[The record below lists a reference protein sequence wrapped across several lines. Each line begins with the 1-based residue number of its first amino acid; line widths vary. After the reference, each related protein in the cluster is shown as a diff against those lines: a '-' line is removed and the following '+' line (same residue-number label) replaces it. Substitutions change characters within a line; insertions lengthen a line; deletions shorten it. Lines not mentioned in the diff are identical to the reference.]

1 MKFVQYLLKLLRRQQ
16 RKETKPDPEK
26 GAITVAET
34 LIALGIGA
42 TVLAVV
48 FAGIPALTDA
58 RNHSTS
64 MSGLTQIV
72 TSIRSTFGVRNNF
85 DGLDTDLAR
94 QLAGFPPN
102 FVGGDDIIRH
112 PWGGIVTITGDNDG
126 TFDVAFADMPESSCS
141 QLVTSTAD
149 LAQTIDVGGTVLGS
163 DGPDDEDGNPTD
175 PQTVTDLCDGGGAL
189 VTWTFRG

>member
-64 MSGLTQIV
+64 MSGLTQMA

-85 DGLDTDLAR
+85 EGLDTDLAR

-102 FVGGDDIIRH
+102 FVAGDDIIRH
-112 PWGGIVTITGDNDG
+112 PWGGIVTITGDTDG
-126 TFDVAFADMPESSCS
+126 TFDIAFADLPESSCS

-149 LAQTIDVGGTVLGS
+149 LAQTIDVGGTVLGTAE
-163 DGPDDEDGNPTD
+163 DEDGD
-175 PQTVTDLCDGGGAL
+175 PIAPQAVTDLCDGGAE

>member
-112 PWGGIVTITGDNDG
+112 PWGGIVTITGANDG
-126 TFDVAFADMPESSCS
+126 TFNVAFADLPESSCS

-149 LAQTIDVGGTVLGS
+149 LAQTIDVGGTVLGTA
-163 DGPDDEDGNPTD
+163 GEDGDGDPTD
-175 PQTVTDLCDGGGAL
+175 PQAVTDLCDGGAE

>member
-1 MKFVQYLLKLLRRQQ
+1 MKYLKLFIKWLRRNP
-16 RKETKPDPEK
+16 RKDSQSDPEK

-34 LIALGIGA
+34 LIALGIGSSI
-42 TVLAVV
+42 LAVV
-48 FAGIPALTDA
+48 FAGIPALTSA

-64 MSGLTQIV
+64 MSGLTQMA

-85 DGLDTDLAR
+85 AGLDTALAR

-112 PWGGIVTITGDNDG
+112 PWGGIVTITGDTDG
-126 TFDVAFADMPESSCS
+126 TFDIAFADLPESSCS
-141 QLVTSTAD
+141 QLVTSTVD
-149 LAQTIDVGGTVLGS
+149 LAQTIDVGGTVLGTA
-163 DGPDDEDGNPTD
+163 GVDEDDNPIA
-175 PQTVTDLCDGGGAL
+175 PQAVTELCDGGAE

>member
-1 MKFVQYLLKLLRRQQ
+1 MKFVQYLLRLLRRHQ

-34 LIALGIGA
+34 LIALGIGS

-85 DGLDTDLAR
+85 NGLNTDLAR

-102 FVGGDDIIRH
+102 FISGDDIRH

-126 TFDVAFADMPESSCS
+126 TFDVAFAAMPEAACS

-149 LAQTIDVGGTVLGS
+149 LAQGINVGGTVLGS
-163 DGPDDEDGNPTD
+163 AGPDDGDGNPTD
-175 PQTVTDLCDGGGAL
+175 PKTVTELCDGGGQ

>member
-1 MKFVQYLLKLLRRQQ
+1 MKYLQLFLKWLRRKP
-16 RKETKPDPEK
+16 RKDTQSDPEK
-26 GAITVAET
+26 GAITIAET

-85 DGLDTDLAR
+85 DGLDTALAR

-126 TFDVAFADMPESSCS
+126 TFDVAFADLPESSCS

-163 DGPDDEDGNPTD
+163 AGEDADGNPTD
-175 PQTVTDLCDGGGAL
+175 PQTVTDLCDGGAL

>member
-1 MKFVQYLLKLLRRQQ
+1 MKYLQLFLNWLRRKP
-16 RKETKPDPEK
+16 RKDSQSDPEK

-34 LIALGIGA
+34 LIALGIGS
-42 TVLAVV
+42 TILAVV

-112 PWGGIVTITGDNDG
+112 PWGGLVTITGDNDG
-126 TFDVAFADMPESSCS
+126 TFDVAFADLPESSCS

-149 LAQTIDVGGTVLGS
+149 LAQTINVGGTVLGTAGE
-163 DGPDDEDGNPTD
+163 DGDGNPTD
-175 PQTVTDLCDGGGAL
+175 PQAVTDLCDGGAE

>member
-1 MKFVQYLLKLLRRQQ
+1 MKFVQYLLRLLRRHQ

-34 LIALGIGA
+34 LIALGIGS

-85 DGLDTDLAR
+85 NGLNTDLAR

-102 FVGGDDIIRH
+102 FISGDDIRH

-126 TFDVAFADMPESSCS
+126 TFDVVFAAMPEAACS

-149 LAQTIDVGGTVLGS
+149 LAQGIDVGGTVLGS
-163 DGPDDEDGNPTD
+163 EGLDDDDGNPTD
-175 PQTVTDLCDGGGAL
+175 PKTVTELCDGGAQ